1 MLALRHT
8 MGAEV
13 YAMAFY
19 EAQAALCGIARYPNL
34 RGTVHFFPKDCGS
47 VVQVSVTGLPRGCG
61 AVSFHGLY
69 IEEGCGCPPLRV
81 RGGGV
86 MPPLLNAGGIAVA
99 TFYTA
104 GFRPEDVLGRRIVLA
119 MNADCFERGGGTP
132 IASGVVAPCGQTPA
146 HWPPWQGDPCASEPP
161 RPPCSPWPD
170 CPPPRPDGCQR
181 PAPPCPPP
189 LFPRC
194 GSSCKGSF

>member
-1 MLALRHT
+1 
-8 MGAEV
+8 
-13 YAMAFY
+13 MAFY

-34 RGTVHFFPKDCGS
+34 RGTVHIFPKDCGS
-47 VVQVSVTGLPRGCG
+47 VVQVSVTGLPRGCSG
-61 AVSFHGLY
+61 VSFHALY

-86 MPPLLNAGGIAVA
+86 MSPLLNAGGIAVT
-99 TFYTA
+99 TFYTS

-132 IASGVVAPCGQTPA
+132 IATGVIAPCSQNAPQ
-146 HWPPWQGDPCASEPP
+146 WPPFGCEPPCA
-161 RPPCSPWPD
+161 PWPD
-170 CPPPRPDGCQR
+170 CPPPRPPFGCEPPPRPGCCTR

-189 LFPRC
+189 LFPPRPPC
-194 GSSCKGSF
+194 PR